1 MLTTIL
7 SAVLVLGVLILVH
20 ELGHFWAAKAVDIE
34 VPRFSIGLGPKA
46 FGFRR
51 GETEYVVSW
60 LPLGGYVKMAGMGD
74 EEAVE
79 MLEGEATP
87 EDREPSDRD
96 FDAKPIWARAMVI
109 SAGVIMNFLFAVAAF
124 AVIAGVWGVPEQV
137 EARLGEVV
145 EEALPAGTYD
155 LAALPRGVRVSS
167 VGDRSVETMEDLQRG
182 LLLAGSEP
190 TTLSFDG
197 APDLTLTVP
206 ESDSA
211 RSSLV
216 QALRPV
222 LPVPPVI
229 GEVVEGGPAD
239 SAGVQTG
246 DRILAVDGRSVETWQ
261 EFKRAIE
268 ERPGETLELR
278 VRRAGAETTLAVRPA
293 ERRAEAAGD
302 TLVYGRIEAGVDEG
316 EMAAATASMGR
327 RPIGPIASVGHGF
340 QESVNWT
347 VFTVEIVRDLITG
360 DVARSNLAGPVRI
373 VEFSGEMARAGVL
386 ALLRFMAI
394 LSINLAI
401 LNLLPI
407 PVLDGGHLVFLGLEA
422 VRGEA
427 VSVET
432 RVRWTQ
438 LGMLV
443 VAAIMVWAI
452 GNDLL
457 HLFGG

>member
-60 LPLGGYVKMAGMGD
+60 LPLGGYVKMAGMGE

-79 MLEGEATP
+79 FLEGEGDS
-87 EDREPSDRD
+87 EGHEPSDRD
-96 FDAKPIWARAMVI
+96 FDAKPLWARVMVI
-109 SAGVIMNFLFAVAAF
+109 SAGVAMNFLFAVAAF
-124 AVIAGVWGVPEQV
+124 AVIGGVWGVAEET
-137 EARLGEVV
+137 EARVGEVV
-145 EEALPAGTYD
+145 EEDLPAGTFD
-155 LAALPRGVRVSS
+155 LARLPGGVRVTA
-167 VGDRSVETMEDLQRG
+167 VGDRSVETMRDFQRA
-182 LLLAGSEP
+182 LLMVGSEP
-190 TTLSFDG
+190 TTLRFQG
-197 APDLTLTVP
+197 APDVTISVP
-206 ESDSA
+206 QSDSL
-211 RSSLV
+211 RQVLV
-216 QALRPV
+216 QALHPV
-222 LPVPPVI
+222 LPVEPVI
-229 GEVVEGGPAD
+229 GEVIEGGPAEE
-239 SAGVQTG
+239 AGVRPG
-246 DRILAVDGRSVETWQ
+246 DRILSVDGRPVPTWQ
-261 EFKRAIE
+261 AFKQAIE
-268 ERPGETLELR
+268 ERPGADVELR
-278 VRRAGAETTLAVRPA
+278 VRRGQEETTLTVRPA
-293 ERRAEAAGD
+293 ERLSVADGD
-302 TLVYGRIEAGVDEG
+302 TLRYGRIRAAVDSTA
-316 EMAAATASMGR
+316 MAASMEGLGR
-327 RPIGPIASVGHGF
+327 RSVGPLAAVGYGVR
-340 QESVNWT
+340 ESASWT
-347 VFTVEIVRDLITG
+347 VFTLRVVRELITG

-373 VEFSGEMARAGVL
+373 VQFSGEMARAGGL

-407 PVLDGGHLVFLGLEA
+407 PVLDGGYLVFLGLEA
-422 VRGEA
+422 IRGEA

-452 GNDLL
+452 GNDIL